1 VIAAAIL
8 GWGIVGGVDH
18 RRILVLLAAI
28 ITPLPLAV
36 LIAFHVWRARPAVS
50 TRTAVFC
57 ESVAGELRS
66 GASLRL
72 AVERA
77 ASSVGAPV
85 LATLAHEGASL
96 PEVALAA
103 RAEFQEIGV
112 EVGVVIE
119 RLAKLGSPAA
129 SLFEELAGLS
139 LAQVE
144 VAHEVSAAMAPA
156 RATAAVLLMVPLVAI
171 GAAASRGQIGGY
183 LSTSAQRISAVIGLA
198 LVLVGVGVAGAI
210 LRRAR

>member
-1 VIAAAIL
+1 MIAAAIL

-18 RRILVLLAAI
+18 RRILILLAAI
-28 ITPLPLAV
+28 MTPLPLAA
-36 LIAFHVWRARPAVS
+36 LLAFHVWRSRPAVS

-77 ASSVGAPV
+77 AASVGAPE
-85 LATLAHEGASL
+85 LASLAHAGAPL
-96 PEVALAA
+96 PQVALAA

-119 RLAKLGSPAA
+119 RLARLGSPAA
-129 SLFEELAGLS
+129 SLFEELAGVS

-144 VAHEVSAAMAPA
+144 VAHEVSTATAPA

-171 GAAASRGQIGGY
+171 GAATSRGQIGGY

-198 LVLVGVGVAGAI
+198 LVLLGMAVAGSI